1 METFYKRIALPLGP
15 HIPGA
20 PPKAFDIFRGG
31 SIRRVTDEH
40 RDDVYVTAPNGA
52 TWEVP
57 WNGIAWAT
65 PLGQA
70 DRPNLAST
78 RGASPPDAELE
89 PPNLD
94 EIAEVSPREP
104 DRAANAAP
112 RKPSTKKLR
121 SKPKPKPVDA
131 PKYTDEDDDS

>member
-40 RDDVYVTAPNGA
+40 RDDVYVTAPNGMV
-52 TWEVP
+52 WEVP

-65 PLGQA
+65 PVGQA
-70 DRPNLAST
+70 DRPSLANMRAAVSDDD
-78 RGASPPDAELE
+78 PE

-94 EIAEVSPREP
+94 DVADVSPPEP
-104 DRAANAAP
+104 ERAADASP
-112 RKPSTKKLR
+112 RKPSAKKLR

-131 PKYTDEDDDS
+131 PKYTDEDDET